1 MVSGV
6 IDKSIANDVLP
17 YSKEAT
23 EDVSW
28 REKGNI
34 ADLPHHFRKLR
45 VPNGKPL
52 NDILGAIGGIPL
64 VKLNKIPQSFG
75 IECNVYAKLE
85 YLNAGGSVKDRIA
98 ERMVDIAERT
108 GLLKPGMTLIE
119 PTSGNTGIGLA
130 LVAAV
135 KGYRCIIVMPEK
147 MSKEKE
153 CTIRAL
159 GAEIVRTPTDADY
172 ASPESH
178 ISTAF
183 RMHKEMENSIVL
195 DQYLNPGNPIA
206 HYEGTGAE
214 ILYALNGKVDMVVIG
229 AGTGG
234 TVTGAGRRIKE
245 ECPDAKVIAVDPHG
259 SVLADPSSTHSDFYE
274 VEGIG
279 YDFIPATLEFS
290 HIDKWV
296 KTSDG
301 ESFRMAR
308 RLIREEG
315 LLCGGSSGSAM
326 VAAMQVCKE
335 LKKGQNCVVI
345 LPDGIRNY
353 MYVSR
358 FIDKVLVIAVD
369 PHGSVLADPSSTHSD
384 FYEVEG
390 IGYDFIPATLE
401 FSHIDKWVKTS
412 DGESFRMARRL
423 IREEGLLCGGS
434 SGSAMVAAMQVCKE
448 LKKGQNCVVI
458 LPDGI
463 RNYMSKFIDD
473 GWMIERKFMEPVVRQ
488 SIVPKEDH
496 PFKSG
501 LNYRP
506 DEVVKFNWST
516 LNPEKNECPVNF
528 KPWPGAPNRVD
539 GETSHSVKEFKRPM
553 LLGTVLEAI
562 GNTPLVRLNKIPQSL
577 GVKCKAYVKCEFL
590 NAGGS
595 VKDRIGLRMVELAEE
610 EGRLKPG
617 MTIIEPTSGNT
628 GIGLALAA
636 AVKGYRCIIV
646 MPEKMSKEKADTLL
660 ALGAEVVRTPTAAA
674 FDSPESH
681 IGVAIRL
688 RNEIEGAIILDQY
701 VNMGNPLAHYDNT
714 AEEIL
719 YALDDKV
726 DMVVIGAGTGGTV
739 TGIAKKVKEICP
751 DCKIVA
757 TDPEGS
763 ILADP
768 SQKETSF
775 YEVEGVGY
783 DFVPTVLDRDV
794 VDAWIKT
801 NDKESFE
808 MARRLIREEGLLC
821 GGSSGA
827 NVSAAMKIAK
837 DLNEDQTCVI
847 ILPDGIRNYMSKF
860 IDDEWMRKRG
870 FQP

>member
-1 MVSGV
+1 MVAGIVDKGV
-6 IDKSIANDVLP
+6 VNDVLP
-17 YSKEAT
+17 YSKEAS

-28 REKGNI
+28 HEKGNVTGSS
-34 ADLPHHFRKLR
+34 HEFRKLR
-45 VPNGKPL
+45 IPNGKPL
-52 NDILGAIGGIPL
+52 NGILDAIGGIPI
-64 VKLNKIPQSFG
+64 VKLNKIPQSMG

-85 YLNAGGSVKDRIA
+85 YLNAGGSIKDRIA
-98 ERMVDIAERT
+98 ERMIDIAEKS
-108 GLLKPGMTLIE
+108 GILKPGMTLIE

-135 KGYRCIIVMPEK
+135 KGYKCIIVMPEK

-153 CTIRAL
+153 STMRIL
-159 GAEIVRTPTDADY
+159 GADIVRTPTDADY
-172 ASPESH
+172 ASPDSH

-183 RMHKEMENSIVL
+183 RLHKQMKDSIVL

-214 ILYALNGKVDMVVIG
+214 ILYALDGKVDMVVIG

-245 ECPDAKVIAVDPHG
+245 ECPSAKIIAVDPLGSILAGPNSEHG
-259 SVLADPSSTHSDFYE
+259 GFYE

-279 YDFIPATLEFS
+279 YDFIPATLEFC
-290 HIDKWV
+290 HIDKWI
-296 KTSDG
+296 KTGDG

-315 LLCGGSSGSAM
+315 LLCGGSSGAAM

-335 LKKGQNCVVI
+335 LKKG
-345 LPDGIRNY
+345 
-353 MYVSR
+353 
-358 FIDKVLVIAVD
+358 
-369 PHGSVLADPSSTHSD
+369 
-384 FYEVEG
+384 E
-390 IGYDFIPATLE
+390 
-401 FSHIDKWVKTS
+401 
-412 DGESFRMARRL
+412 
-423 IREEGLLCGGS
+423 
-434 SGSAMVAAMQVCKE
+434 
-448 LKKGQNCVVI
+448 NCVVI

-473 GWMIERKFMEPVVRQ
+473 AWMAERMFMEPIVRQ
-488 SIVPKEDH
+488 PIVPKEDH
-496 PFKSG
+496 PFKNG

-506 DEVVKFNWST
+506 DEIVKQTWST
-516 LNPEKNECPVNF
+516 LNPEKNECPYSF
-528 KPWPGAPNRVD
+528 RPWAGTPNRAM
-539 GETSHSVKEFKRPM
+539 GETSSSVKKFERPM
-553 LLGTVLEAI
+553 LLNTVLEAI
-562 GNTPLVRLNKIPQSL
+562 GNTPLVQLNKIPQSA
-577 GVKCKAYVKCEFL
+577 GVKCKVYAKCEFL

-595 VKDRIGLRMVELAEE
+595 VKDRIALRMVELAEQ

-628 GIGLALAA
+628 GIGLALVA

-660 ALGAEVVRTPTAAA
+660 ALGAEVVRTPTAAS
-674 FDSPESH
+674 FDSPDSH

-701 VNMGNPLAHYDNT
+701 INMGNPLAHYDNT

-751 DCKIVA
+751 KCKIVGV
-757 TDPEGS
+757 DPEGS

-775 YEVEGVGY
+775 YEG
-783 DFVPTVLDRDV
+783 
-794 VDAWIKT
+794 
-801 NDKESFE
+801 SFYPFCIN
-808 MARRLIREEGLLC
+808 L
-821 GGSSGA
+821 S
-827 NVSAAMKIAK
+827 
-837 DLNEDQTCVI
+837 
-847 ILPDGIRNYMSKF
+847 
-860 IDDEWMRKRG
+860 
-870 FQP
+870 

>member
-245 ECPDAKVIAVDPHG
+245 ECPDAK
-259 SVLADPSSTHSDFYE
+259 
-274 VEGIG
+274 
-279 YDFIPATLEFS
+279 
-290 HIDKWV
+290 
-296 KTSDG
+296 
-301 ESFRMAR
+301 
-308 RLIREEG
+308 
-315 LLCGGSSGSAM
+315 
-326 VAAMQVCKE
+326 
-335 LKKGQNCVVI
+335 
-345 LPDGIRNY
+345 
-353 MYVSR
+353 
-358 FIDKVLVIAVD
+358 VIAVD

-847 ILPDGIRNYMSKF
+847 ILPDGIRNYM
-860 IDDEWMRKRG
+860 
-870 FQP
+870 

>member
-1 MVSGV
+1 MVAGV
-6 IDKSIANDVLP
+6 VDKSVVNGVLP
-17 YSKEAT
+17 YSKEAS

-28 REKGNI
+28 HEKGNI
-34 ADLPHHFRKLR
+34 TGSSHEFRKLQI
-45 VPNGKPL
+45 PNGKPL
-52 NDILGAIGGIPL
+52 NSILDAIGGIPM
-64 VKLNKIPQSFG
+64 VKLNKIPQSMG

-85 YLNAGGSVKDRIA
+85 YLNAAGSVKDRIA
-98 ERMVDIAERT
+98 ERMVDIAEKS
-108 GLLKPGMTLIE
+108 GILKPGMTLIE

-135 KGYRCIIVMPEK
+135 KGYKCIIVMPEK

-153 CTIRAL
+153 STMRIL
-159 GAEIVRTPTDADY
+159 GADIVRTPTDADY
-172 ASPESH
+172 ASPDSH
-178 ISTAF
+178 INTAF
-183 RMHKEMENSIVL
+183 RLHKQMKDSIVL

-214 ILYALNGKVDMVVIG
+214 ILYALDGKVDMVVIG

-245 ECPDAKVIAVDPHG
+245 ECPNAKVIAVDPVG
-259 SVLADPSSTHSDFYE
+259 SILADPNSKHGEFYE

-290 HIDKWV
+290 HIDKWI
-296 KTSDG
+296 KTGDG

-315 LLCGGSSGSAM
+315 LLCGGSSGA
-326 VAAMQVCKE
+326 
-335 LKKGQNCVVI
+335 
-345 LPDGIRNY
+345 
-353 MYVSR
+353 
-358 FIDKVLVIAVD
+358 
-369 PHGSVLADPSSTHSD
+369 
-384 FYEVEG
+384 
-390 IGYDFIPATLE
+390 
-401 FSHIDKWVKTS
+401 
-412 DGESFRMARRL
+412 
-423 IREEGLLCGGS
+423 
-434 SGSAMVAAMQVCKE
+434 AMVAAMQVCKE

-473 GWMIERKFMEPVVRQ
+473 AWMVERMFMEPIVRQ
-488 SIVPKEDH
+488 PVVPKEDH
-496 PFKSG
+496 PFKNG

-506 DEVVKFNWST
+506 DEVVKHIWST
-516 LNPEKNECPVNF
+516 LNPEKNECPYNF
-528 KPWPGAPNRVD
+528 RPWTGAPNRAI
-539 GETSHSVKEFKRPM
+539 GETSSMVKKFERPM
-553 LLGTVLEAI
+553 LLNTVLEAI
-562 GNTPLVRLNKIPQSL
+562 GNTPLVRLNKIPHSA
-577 GVKCKAYVKCEFL
+577 GVKCKVYAKCEFL

-595 VKDRIGLRMVELAEE
+595 VKDRIALRMVELAEQ

-628 GIGLALAA
+628 GIGLALVA

-660 ALGAEVVRTPTAAA
+660 ALGAEVVRTPTAAS
-674 FDSPESH
+674 FDSPDSH

-688 RNEIEGAIILDQY
+688 KNEIDGAIILDQY
-701 VNMGNPLAHYDNT
+701 INMGNPLAHYDNT

-751 DCKIVA
+751 KCKVVGV
-757 TDPEGS
+757 DPEGS

-775 YEVEGVGY
+775 YEVEGIGY
-783 DFVPTVLDRDV
+783 DFVPTVLDRDT
-794 VDAWIKT
+794 VDIWMKT

-827 NVSAAMKIAK
+827 NVSAAMKVAK
-837 DLNEDQTCVI
+837 DLGENDSCVV

-860 IDDEWMRKRG
+860 VDDEWMKKRG
-870 FQP
+870 FLA